1 MPLSVFGDMKDVS
14 PFFESGAVG
23 ISRPGAIRFSNK
35 ILSPGAYINNRKLP
49 SRPREWDE
57 VMTKVMKRA
66 EDLYG
71 FDAIASVASGGV
83 LHGGVL
89 AWKMT
94 IPHFIVKKEEKK
106 THGFGGLIDGDAP
119 MLKGRDVLLVEDMS
133 STFKSSLRAIG
144 ILEAAGAKVAHVL
157 LLNTWGFPEFHENVG
172 KHSVHA
178 ICTGEMI
185 VDYAAQS
192 GMIDKSHERILRHW
206 LKNPR
211 DQEWSKDGWKL
222 PEQASG

>member
-1 MPLSVFGDMKDVS
+1 MKDVR

-23 ISRPGAIRFSNK
+23 ISRPDAIRFRQGM
-35 ILSPGAYINNRKLP
+35 LSPGAYINNRKLP
-49 SRPREWDE
+49 SHPREWDE
-57 VMTKVMKRA
+57 VMSKVMKRA

-106 THGFGGLIDGDAP
+106 THGFGGLIDGDAS
-119 MLKGRDVLLVEDMS
+119 MLEGRGVLLVEDMS

-144 ILEAAGAKVAHVL
+144 ILEDAGATVAHTL
-157 LLNTWGFPEFHENVG
+157 LLNTWGFPEFHENIRG
-172 KHSVHA
+172 YSVHA

-192 GMIDKSHERILRHW
+192 GIIDKSHEGILRHW
-206 LKNPR
+206 LENPW
-211 DQEWSKDGWKL
+211 DQEWSRDGWKL